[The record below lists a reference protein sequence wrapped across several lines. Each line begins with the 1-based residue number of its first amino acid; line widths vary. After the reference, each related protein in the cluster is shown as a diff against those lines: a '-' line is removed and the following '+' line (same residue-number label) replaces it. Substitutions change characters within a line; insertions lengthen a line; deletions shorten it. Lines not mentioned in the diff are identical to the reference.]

1 MKSSVDVIVPCY
13 NYGALLGACVAS
25 VLSQEEV
32 AVRVLIMD
40 DASTDETEAVG
51 RRLSADPRVEY
62 RRHLVNRGH
71 IATYNEAL
79 ALVTAD
85 YCMVLSA
92 DDVLTPGALARA
104 ARLMEAHPG
113 VGLVY
118 GADIPF
124 RGTPP
129 VGQARTTSGPLRL
142 YRYREFLGAACRLGH
157 TGIQSPTALVRT
169 SVHRR
174 IGDYLPEL
182 PHSGDTEIWL
192 RMAAD
197 SLVGQLDADQAFRR
211 LHASNMSLGYS
222 PLQRLEE
229 QRRAFEI
236 HFQQQA
242 PLAADLEALQAVAN
256 RTIAESAVW
265 SASRV
270 FDHGDAPGCEAFL
283 AWAVATSPGIDT
295 WAPWRRLQW
304 KRRLGP
310 TACRLIAPIAARAR
324 RMARPSS
331 NAAC

>member
-1 MKSSVDVIVPCY
+1 MKPSVDVIVPCY
-13 NYGALLGACVAS
+13 NYGAMLGACVAS
-25 VLSQEEV
+25 VLSQEDV

-51 RRLSADPRVEY
+51 WRLSADPRVEY
-62 RRHLVNRGH
+62 RRHLLNHGH

-79 ALVTAD
+79 ASVSGD

-104 ARLMEAHPG
+104 TRLMESHPG

-129 VGQARTTSGPLRL
+129 VGQARTTSGPPRL
-142 YRYREFLGAACRLGH
+142 YSYREFLAAACRLGH
-157 TGIQSPTALVRT
+157 TGIQAPTALVRT

-174 IGDYLPEL
+174 IGDYLPDL
-182 PHSGDTEIWL
+182 PHAGDTEIWL

-197 SLVGQLDADQAFRR
+197 SMVAQLDADQAFRR
-211 LHASNMSLGYS
+211 LHAASLSLRSS
-222 PLQRLEE
+222 PLQRLDE

-236 HFQQQA
+236 HFQRQA
-242 PLAADLEALQAVAN
+242 PLTADLEALQSVVN
-256 RTIAESAVW
+256 RTIAEAAVW

-270 FDHGDAPGCEAFL
+270 FDQGDTPGCDAFL
-283 AWAVATSPGIDT
+283 AWAAATSPGIDS
-295 WAPWRRLQW
+295 WPAWRRLQW
-304 KRRLGP
+304 KRRLGA
-310 TACRLIAPIAARAR
+310 TAWRLFAPVAARAR
-324 RMARPSS
+324 RIAWPPA